1 MPTEVGSVP
10 TPAIL
15 PPVQLTVTVLSDV
28 DDVHVGVFTKCGFP
42 ANAAGAS
49 ASASTA
55 TMPITGRSNR
65 FILPL
70 LSLCARSGA
79 RISPTRDPTLATSAT
94 DRNREPTCLRRA
106 AAMVHWYSPRPPSGS
121 RRGDS
126 LP

>member
-65 FILPL
+65 FILLL
-70 LSLCARSGA
+70 LSFAHALVASTHLSHLRT
-79 RISPTRDPTLATSAT
+79 PSACT
-94 DRNREPTCLRRA
+94 
-106 AAMVHWYSPRPPSGS
+106 SGS
-121 RRGDS
+121 GG
-126 LP
+126 P